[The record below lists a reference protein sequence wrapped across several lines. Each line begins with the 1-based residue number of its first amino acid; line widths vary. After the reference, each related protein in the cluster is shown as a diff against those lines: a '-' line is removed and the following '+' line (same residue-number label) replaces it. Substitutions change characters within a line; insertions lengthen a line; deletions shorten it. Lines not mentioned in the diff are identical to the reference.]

1 MGQSR
6 ARFDS
11 PEYPVALRSPG
22 QWLVLAAIAV
32 ASNATPLQA
41 SDEMD
46 ATSMVD
52 EAIVQAGA
60 PVLQALIA
68 HSRDEALA
76 NGVEPIPADIR
87 QKLAGF
93 ISEGVLNAARY
104 RVQGGDDL
112 SLQFNA
118 MQYGDTL
125 AMTLDYVIVFKESDD
140 ALHHVSTWVHEL
152 THIEQYQRWGIA
164 DFAVRYLRDANGVEG
179 EAYDAESSYAAW
191 ADKAGRP

>member
-1 MGQSR
+1 M
-6 ARFDS
+6 
-11 PEYPVALRSPG
+11 ALRSPG
-22 QWLVLAAIAV
+22 KWLVLAAIA
-32 ASNATPLQA
+32 AAG
-41 SDEMD
+41 D
-46 ATSMVD
+46 ATSLQAAGELDPTGMVD
-52 EAIVQAGA
+52 DAIVQAGA

-76 NGVEPIPADIR
+76 SGVEPIPTEIR

-93 ISEGVLNAARY
+93 ISESVLNAAKF
-104 RVQGGDDL
+104 RVQGGDEL

-125 AMTLDYVIVFKESDD
+125 AMTLDYVIVFKDGDD

-164 DFAVRYLRDANGVEG
+164 DFAVRYLRNTEGVEG
-179 EAYDAESSYAAW
+179 EAFEAETRYAAW
-191 ADKAGRP
+191 AATASGERPSAAQQPDATP